1 MTCFPGGAVAVD
13 VAARPE
19 YASRIWCLIL
29 ENTFTSI
36 PDMAKV
42 LIGWRVLQYL
52 PLCLYKNKVRI
63 VQMGYKHFGGA
74 YCIHLWGIKV
84 SGMRM
89 KLGYVSRS
97 WSLRSVGI
105 SDIFDH
111 EDINFGNCLQDY
123 MVSEHTGSQ
132 PK

>member
-19 YASRIWCLIL
+19 YGSRIWCLIL

-52 PLCLYKNKVRI
+52 PLCFYKNKVRI
-63 VQMGYKHFGGA
+63 VQIVAPCSLVEGYKHFGGT
-74 YCIHLWGIKV
+74 YCLHLQGIK
-84 SGMRM
+84 
-89 KLGYVSRS
+89 K
-97 WSLRSVGI
+97 
-105 SDIFDH
+105 
-111 EDINFGNCLQDY
+111 
-123 MVSEHTGSQ
+123 
-132 PK
+132 

>member
-1 MTCFPGGAVAVD
+1 MFDDIVKTESIRCLLYYYFPGGAVAID

-52 PLCLYKNKVRI
+52 PLCFYKNKVCT
-63 VQMGYKHFGGA
+63 M
-74 YCIHLWGIKV
+74 
-84 SGMRM
+84 
-89 KLGYVSRS
+89 
-97 WSLRSVGI
+97 LRST
-105 SDIFDH
+105 FY
-111 EDINFGNCLQDY
+111 EAFPFL
-123 MVSEHTGSQ
+123 
-132 PK
+132 